1 MKHKAPKPIS
11 IVVVPVAWVCG
22 HLFGIHHTHGHRIV
36 VGFVV
41 MFVGVI
47 ISKAAIMFDG
57 IIIHYVM
64 DAAGYGIHGIGLA
77 PTLEYIISTK
87 LEE

>member
-1 MKHKAPKPIS
+1 
-11 IVVVPVAWVCG
+11 
-22 HLFGIHHTHGHRIV
+22 
-36 VGFVV
+36 

-64 DAAGYGIHGIGLA
+64 DATGYGIHGIGLA